1 VVTCGSEEEGPAF
14 TPPRGRVALA
24 GGYSRASL
32 LFFDGE
38 TEALVEYGSV
48 VTTQDLYFGRF
59 TFSMGAGS
67 LLTGAL
73 HSESSERGEET
84 FELGPGWLGSVGLS
98 WRVVEQTDVIPYV
111 VLSTTLSALGTRT
124 RTANTRGDY
133 VGIDFRF
140 GAVVGKTFANVVSL
154 YAAGRLYGGPVFW
167 WEGDET
173 RVGTDKFHVQGSGGA
188 VFLLSP
194 NVDVFV
200 EGSPGGEQTAFGGV
214 GVRFE

>member
-1 VVTCGSEEEGPAF
+1 MF

-48 VTTQDLYFGRF
+48 VTTQDVYLGRF

-67 LLTGAL
+67 MLTGAL
-73 HSESSERGEET
+73 RSHSSTSGRDT
-84 FELGPGWLGSVGLS
+84 FELGPGSLGSVGLS
-98 WRVVEQTDVIPYV
+98 WRVLEQTDVIPYV

-124 RTANTRGDY
+124 RTATTRGDY
-133 VGIDFRF
+133 YGIDFRF
-140 GAVVGKTFANVVSL
+140 GAVVGKTFADLVSL
-154 YAAGRLYGGPVFW
+154 YAAGRVYGGPVLW
-167 WEGDET
+167 LEGDET

-188 VFLLSP
+188 VFLVSTQ
-194 NVDVFV
+194 VDIFV

>member
-73 HSESSERGEET
+73 QSGGDT

-124 RTANTRGDY
+124 RTPPPAATRGDY
-133 VGIDFRF
+133 FGVDFRF
-140 GAVVGKTFANVVSL
+140 GAVVGKTFADVVSL
-154 YAAGRLYGGPVFW
+154 YAAGRVYGGPVLW
-167 WEGDET
+167 LEGEET

-188 VFLLSP
+188 VFLVSP
-194 NVDVFV
+194 NVDLFL
-200 EGSPGGEQTAFGGV
+200 EGSPGGEQTLFGGV
-214 GVRFE
+214 GLRFE

>member
-1 VVTCGSEEEGPAF
+1 VTCGAEEEGQAPS
-14 TPPRGRVALA
+14 PPRGRVALA

-48 VTTQDLYFGRF
+48 VTTQDIYLGRF

-73 HSESSERGEET
+73 HSGGES

-124 RTANTRGDY
+124 RTSTTRGDY
-133 VGIDFRF
+133 YGIDFRF

-154 YAAGRLYGGPVFW
+154 YAAGRVYGGPVLW
-167 WEGDET
+167 LEGDET

-188 VFLLSP
+188 VFLVSP
-194 NVDVFV
+194 NVDLFL
-200 EGSPGGEQTAFGGV
+200 EGSPGGEQTLFGGV
-214 GVRFE
+214 GLRFE